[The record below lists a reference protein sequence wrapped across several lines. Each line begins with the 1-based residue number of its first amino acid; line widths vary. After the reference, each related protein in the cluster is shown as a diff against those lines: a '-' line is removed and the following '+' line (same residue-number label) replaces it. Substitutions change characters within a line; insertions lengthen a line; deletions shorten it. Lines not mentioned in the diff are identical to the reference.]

1 MRHVEHLKGDG
12 GALRGRR
19 TNGSLRLLAAMI
31 LGSLLPLAVANPALA
46 QQAPPSAELKRVI
59 GRVEILRKGQTQWVP
74 AVIGARLVEG
84 DDIRAFSGAQAEL
97 ALPDTSTVQL
107 AENSRLLLTKLE
119 YDPQNQT
126 RLVLLHL
133 VVGKVRAAIAQTA
146 ITLVRA
152 RQSNF
157 AISTPTAVAAARGT
171 IVWVGAIPDPSV
183 PGGIR
188 TLVAVEPEP
197 GLRFQ
202 PRIECITVATT
213 QPKRQMVLAGY
224 STTDCGPTAAIP
236 PQFLTL
242 SNPATAG
249 TPLLNAP
256 VSVPGNIEQLV
267 TSIGTLEAGAPVS
280 FSTTGAPAGFGS
292 PSSFGVDA
300 AVNQQNQNQNNQ
312 GNGQQ
317 CASAGGNQQNCQNQ
331 Q

>member
-1 MRHVEHLKGDG
+1 MQHVEHLKGEG
-12 GALRGRR
+12 VVMRGRR

-31 LGSLLPLAVANPALA
+31 LGALVPLAVANPALG
-46 QQAPPSAELKRVI
+46 QQAPASAELKRVI
-59 GRVEILRKGQTQWVP
+59 GRVEILRKGQTQWIP
-74 AVIGARLVEG
+74 AVIGARLMEG
-84 DDIRAFSGAQAEL
+84 DDIRAFSGAQVEM

-119 YDPQNQT
+119 YDQQNQS
-126 RLVLLHL
+126 RIVLLHL

-146 ITLVRA
+146 ITLVRT

-157 AISTPTAVAAARGT
+157 GISTPTAVAAARGT
-171 IVWVGAIPDPSV
+171 VVWVGVIPDPSS
-183 PGGIR
+183 PTGTR
-188 TLVAVEPEP
+188 TMIAVEPEP
-197 GLRFQ
+197 GLRIQ

-224 STTDCGPTAAIP
+224 ATTDCGPTTAIP

-249 TPLLNAP
+249 TPLLNVS

-267 TSIGTLEAGAPVS
+267 TGIGDLQAGAPVS
-280 FSTTGAPAGFGS
+280 FSTIGGTLGIGS

-300 AVNQQNQNQNNQ
+300 VVNQQIQIQNQNQQ
-312 GNGQQ
+312 PT
-317 CASAGGNQQNCQNQ
+317 CASGGGNQQNCQGEQ
-331 Q
+331 

>member
-1 MRHVEHLKGDG
+1 MR
-12 GALRGRR
+12 
-19 TNGSLRLLAAMI
+19 RLLAVMI
-31 LGSLLPLAVANPALA
+31 LGALLPLGLADPAPA

-59 GRVEILRKGQTQWVP
+59 GRVEILRKGQTQWIP

-97 ALPDTSTVQL
+97 AMPDASTVQL

-119 YDPQNQT
+119 YDQQQQS

-146 ITLVRA
+146 ITLVRT

-157 AISTPTAVAAARGT
+157 GISTPTAVAAARGT
-171 IVWVGAIPDPSV
+171 IVWVYFDGA
-183 PGGIR
+183 
-188 TLVAVEPEP
+188 TLIAVEPEP
-197 GLRFQ
+197 GLRIQ
-202 PRIECITVATT
+202 PRIECITVATP

-224 STTDCGPTAAIP
+224 ATTNCGPTAAIP

-242 SNPATAG
+242 SNPANAATAA
-249 TPLLNAP
+249 LLNAAV

-267 TSIGTLEAGAPVS
+267 TGIGDLQAGAPVS
-280 FSTTGAPAGFGS
+280 FSAEGGPLGFGS
-292 PSSFGVDA
+292 PATFGNDA
-300 AVNQQNQNQNNQ
+300 VSNASLLNSPPPNPLPF
-312 GNGQQ
+312 
-317 CASAGGNQQNCQNQ
+317 CASPGGNQENCQPPSGQ

>member
-1 MRHVEHLKGDG
+1 M
-12 GALRGRR
+12 RGRW
-19 TNGSLRLLAAMI
+19 TNGWRRFVAAVA
-31 LGSLLPLAVANPALA
+31 LGALLPLALANPALA
-46 QQAPPSAELKRVI
+46 QQAPASAELKRVI
-59 GRVEILRKGQTQWVP
+59 GRVEILRKGQTQWIP

-84 DDIRAFSGAQAEL
+84 DDIRAFSGAQVEL

-107 AENSRLLLTKLE
+107 AENSRLLVTKLE
-119 YDPQNQT
+119 YDQQQQS

-146 ITLVRA
+146 ITLVRT

-157 AISTPTAVAAARGT
+157 GISTPTAVAAARGT
-171 IVWVGAIPDPSV
+171 IVWMSYDGV
-183 PGGIR
+183 
-188 TLVAVEPEP
+188 TLIAVEPEP
-197 GLRFQ
+197 GARIQ

-224 STTDCGPTAAIP
+224 MTTDCGPTGAIP

-249 TPLLNAP
+249 NPLMNAL

-267 TSIGTLEAGAPVS
+267 TGIGDLQAGAPVS
-280 FSTTGAPAGFGS
+280 FSTFGS
-292 PSSFGVDA
+292 PFGIGSPSTFGVDA
-300 AVNQQNQNQNNQ
+300 AFNASSFNPPPPNPPPF
-312 GNGQQ
+312 
-317 CASAGGNQQNCQNQ
+317 CASPGGNQANCQPPPGQ

>member
-1 MRHVEHLKGDG
+1 MPHVEHLKGEG
-12 GALRGRR
+12 EALRGRR
-19 TNGSLRLLAAMI
+19 TTGSLRLLAAMI
-31 LGSLLPLAVANPALA
+31 LGSLLPLALANAVLA

-119 YDPQNQT
+119 YDPQNQS

-171 IVWVGAIPDPSV
+171 IVWIGAIPDPSV

-188 TLVAVEPEP
+188 TLVAVELEP
-197 GLRFQ
+197 GLRIQ
-202 PRIECITVATT
+202 PKIECITVATT
-213 QPKRQMVLAGY
+213 QSTKRQMVLAGY
-224 STTDCGPTAAIP
+224 ATTDCAP
-236 PQFLTL
+236 PVVAPAQVFSM

-249 TPLLNAP
+249 TPLLNAT

-267 TSIGTLEAGAPVS
+267 TGIGDLQAGAPVS
-280 FSTTGAPAGFGS
+280 FSTSGTPFGFGS
-292 PSSFGVDA
+292 PSTFGVDA
-300 AVNQQNQNQNNQ
+300 AINQAQ
-312 GNGQQ
+312 GLV
-317 CASAGGNQQNCQNQ
+317 SSPPSVSPITP
-331 Q
+331 